1 MKGKIISLAV
11 SGVLLLL
18 LCSGAFADIIKFF
31 AWLFTLQYSA
41 PETSIAGGIIV
52 RILTFV
58 VSYSLVGIIFNFIGW
73 FNSKIMSL
81 FYFIISTLVFF
92 ALAYL
97 VWTIEQYI
105 LIIGIILGVIA
116 LCSIVFIILWFAF
129 LKKKFAASKT
139 ENQENEYEN

>member
-1 MKGKIISLAV
+1 MKRIISGFII

-18 LCSGAFADIIKFF
+18 LCSGAFADICKFF
-31 AWLFTLQYSA
+31 AWLFLLQYSA
-41 PETSIAGGIIV
+41 PETSVTGGIIV

-58 VSYSLVGIIFNFIGW
+58 VSYSLVGIIFNLIGW
-73 FNSKIMSL
+73 FHSKIMSL

-105 LIIGIILGVIA
+105 LIIGIILG
-116 LCSIVFIILWFAF
+116 IVAICAIIFLILWFTF
-129 LKKKFAASKT
+129 LKKKSVKEKT
-139 ENQENEYEN
+139 ENQEIEE